1 MLELIFKKKKIFQ
14 KESQFNKILLQI
26 LIIFIIVP
34 TSQEQQ
40 SFSFFVKRICPGGFP
55 ADTHNFCSFWAAI
68 GECSKNP
75 KYMQRQCI
83 ASCNVCPVQQ
93 KVTLPPPIPPP
104 TNQQLPPTSFSKLP
118 PLFSSQI
125 ATCLAN
131 IQTTERPTRT
141 IPTREQFENRGFS
154 IGCVGRNEE
163 NICSLNFCYHL
174 RYRTFDGS
182 CNNLLEGRSLRG
194 AAFMPFGRLRPANY
208 EDGVAR
214 MVGVSKP
221 MPNPRTV
228 THLLLSSS
236 FVVLTTLNGL
246 LMQFGQFLSHDIT
259 RNTVTNFCRCET
271 VHEECANM
279 PVPLHDTRFRK
290 QQPNF
295 CIPMTRSSVYGSNQI
310 QAQEMRVGALLRT
323 LPLPNPPFS
332 AVPPPAQTESSNL
345 VTGDNRGN
353 LFVGLMGLHTIF
365 VRLHN
370 RIATTLTQLNPHWD
384 QDRVYQETRKIVG
397 AILQAICYQ
406 EFLPSLLGDRFK
418 KHIPPYSGYNSNEE
432 PAIVVEFTSGAY
444 RLHGLIREFYQLA
457 DSNFRKIGDVRFVS
471 NAGSVDLIVRTG
483 TDQLIRGM
491 MAVPSKK
498 PQRLAPAVTEE
509 LFDISDMGSL
519 NIQRGR
525 DQGVRPYNDYRE
537 ICGLKRLTSFQQ
549 WPEVIE
555 PEVRNRVA
563 ALYSSIDDVDLYVGG
578 LLEAP
583 IDNSLLGPTFS
594 CIIADQFR
602 RLRDADRFFYLN
614 PGVFTQSQVKS
625 IQQTTLSF
633 CICATGEDF
642 KRINPNAFLVENGS
656 TTVPCSSIPQLDLN
670 LTKI

>member
-1 MLELIFKKKKIFQ
+1 M
-14 KESQFNKILLQI
+14 
-26 LIIFIIVP
+26 
-34 TSQEQQ
+34 
-40 SFSFFVKRICPGGFP
+40 
-55 ADTHNFCSFWAAI
+55 DTHNFCPFWAAI
-68 GECSKNP
+68 GECPKNS
-75 KYMQRQCI
+75 KYMHRQCV
-83 ASCNVCPVQQ
+83 ASCNVCPQ
-93 KVTLPPPIPPP
+93 KVPTPPPPP
-104 TNQQLPPTSFSKLP
+104 TPPPNQQPPPTSFSKLP
-118 PLFSSQI
+118 PFFASQI
-125 ATCLAN
+125 TKCFLN
-131 IQTTERPTRT
+131 IQTSETPTRN

-154 IGCVGRNEE
+154 IGCLGRNQE
-163 NICSLNFCYHL
+163 NPCSSNVCYHL

-182 CNNLLEGRSLRG
+182 CNNLVEGRSLRG

-214 MVGVSKP
+214 MVGTSKP

-236 FVVLTTLNGL
+236 FVVLTVFNGL

-279 PVPLHDTRFRK
+279 PVPLHDTRFKK

-295 CIPMTRSSVYGSNQI
+295 CIPMTRSSVLCGTGSGRQGPGRIPRTPINENGAWIDASQVYGSNPN

-370 RIATTLTQLNPHWD
+370 RIATTLIQLNPHWN

-406 EFLPSLLGDRFK
+406 EFLPSLLGDRLK
-418 KHIPPYSGYNSNEE
+418 KHIPPYSGYNDKEE
-432 PAIVVEFTSGAY
+432 PAIAVEFTSGAY

-491 MAVPSKK
+491 MAVPTKK

-509 LFDISDMGSL
+509 LFDVSDMGSI

-525 DQGVRPYNDYRE
+525 DQGVRPYNDYRD
-537 ICGLKRLTSFQQ
+537 ICGLKRLTSFQD
-549 WPEVIE
+549 WPEVLE
-555 PEVRNRVA
+555 PEVKNRVA
-563 ALYSSIDDVDLYVGG
+563 ALYASVDDVDLYVGG

-583 IDNSLLGPTFS
+583 VDGSMVGPTFT

-602 RLRDADRFFYLN
+602 RLRDADRFFFQN
-614 PGVFTQSQVKS
+614 PGVFTQAQVKS

-656 TTVPCSSIPQLDLN
+656 TTVPCSSIPQLDL
-670 LTKI
+670 TPWREIPQG